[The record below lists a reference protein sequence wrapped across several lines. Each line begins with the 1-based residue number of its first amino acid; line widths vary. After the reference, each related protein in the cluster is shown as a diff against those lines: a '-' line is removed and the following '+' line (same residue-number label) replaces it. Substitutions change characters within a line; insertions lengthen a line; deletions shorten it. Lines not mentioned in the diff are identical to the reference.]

1 LVKTGDGPDGAA
13 EPELAG
19 ATPAEAR
26 RGGGA
31 GGWLFEAIFKRVV
44 KLRVAGSRI
53 TSDAG

>member
-1 LVKTGDGPDGAA
+1 MVKTGDGPDGAA